1 MSTYYVSQTVPGFR
15 NSKRNKAGSLSLG
28 VYNLVEKFSIRT
40 DTTYHSSGEAMAR
53 EELIGSQAAGKESR

>member
-1 MSTYYVSQTVPGFR
+1 M
-15 NSKRNKAGSLSLG
+15 SLSLG

-53 EELIGSQAAGKESR
+53 EELIGSQAAGNEGR